1 MPTIDYA
8 PSKPSFNWNPQT
20 QDIEGNTDGVI
31 DDIHGKMSQVNFD
44 FVKKE
49 SERVNLSYHVNI
61 DKTRHNNHFVS
72 FFNQE
77 GAVVIKYKPCSWWPK
92 SWAWSTAKSEKL
104 QALFRASEKAG
115 DLKEKMRPTTSHSA
129 SVYGA
134 IPTSAVMHSQY
145 QATSNPPRINNVP
158 KAVSSSSS
166 DEGPHG
172 IATHELPFSMAIN
185 EEDELETEDVDKLFT
200 FENAPITA
208 QPPNY
213 GTFSVDDIQA
223 LGGVVGF
230 FNAKKFDWNDAIVLE
245 HHGKGNIEIK
255 VMPKDKYLTN
265 YCKSRISSE
274 NSSSI
279 EVSRNL
285 RRQSVATI
293 LGMLNAGGVD
303 KESAMATFKAT
314 VQQRGNKNR
323 ANGHLHQGGMDQ
335 EYLQVGLVKELF
347 TLIRQNCTKR

>member
-8 PSKPSFNWNPQT
+8 PIKPSFNWNPQT
-20 QDIEGNTDGVI
+20 QDIEGDADGVI

-44 FVKKE
+44 VVKKE

-61 DKTRHNNHFVS
+61 NKTRHNNHFVS

-77 GAVVIKYKPCSWWPK
+77 GDVVIKYKPYSWWPK
-92 SWAWSTAKSEKL
+92 SWAWSTAKSDKL
-104 QALFRASEKAG
+104 QALFRTSEKAG

-134 IPTSAVMHSQY
+134 IPTSPVMHPPHKN
-145 QATSNPPRINNVP
+145 TSHSASVDGVA
-158 KAVSSSSS
+158 KAASLSSS
-166 DEGPHG
+166 DEGTHG
-172 IATHELPFSMAIN
+172 IAKHTLHFSKAID
-185 EEDELETEDVDKLFT
+185 EENELENEDVEKLFT
-200 FENAPITA
+200 FENAPVTA
-208 QPPNY
+208 RPPNY
-213 GTFSVDDIQA
+213 GAFSMDDVRA
-223 LGGVVGF
+223 LGGVDGF
-230 FNAKKFDWNDAIVLE
+230 FNANNFDWNDAIVLE
-245 HHGKGNIEIK
+245 HRGNGDIGIK

-347 TLIRQNCTKR
+347 TLIRQNCTKK